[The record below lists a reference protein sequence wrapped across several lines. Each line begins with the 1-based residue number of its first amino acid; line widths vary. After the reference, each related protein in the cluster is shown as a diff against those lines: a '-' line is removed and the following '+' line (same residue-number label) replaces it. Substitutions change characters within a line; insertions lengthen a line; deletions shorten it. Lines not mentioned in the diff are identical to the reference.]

1 MTMTSSSDKIKS
13 FNEVPGTHASMRKKK
28 SPIDTFVRYTINAD
42 QHNTGEIAR
51 FTAEEAQNKVNRE
64 VAVIIGPV
72 PGTELAKKAEEEMK
86 KEQSKNDDQKSSKQK
101 DKQITPE
108 DDKRSLGQK
117 IKGMVTK

>member
-13 FNEVPGTHASMRKKK
+13 FNEVPVTPASMRKKK
-28 SPIDTFVRYTINAD
+28 GPIDTFVRYIINAD

-72 PGTELAKKAEEEMK
+72 PGTELAKKVEEEMK
-86 KEQSKNDDQKSSKQK
+86 RKQSKKDDQKSSKEK
-101 DKQITPE
+101 DKQITPG
-108 DDKRSLGQK
+108 DDKESLGRK
-117 IKGMVTK
+117 IKKMVTK